1 MKVLAWMGSKKVELI
16 RAPVSD
22 VTELDSMVLA
32 VTGTTICGS
41 DLHFCHGEILA
52 LQRGDFL
59 GHEVC
64 LPYVLK
70 NPRKIIRIL
79 ASLWAR

>member
-52 LQRGDFL
+52 L
-59 GHEVC
+59 
-64 LPYVLK
+64 
-70 NPRKIIRIL
+70 
-79 ASLWAR
+79 